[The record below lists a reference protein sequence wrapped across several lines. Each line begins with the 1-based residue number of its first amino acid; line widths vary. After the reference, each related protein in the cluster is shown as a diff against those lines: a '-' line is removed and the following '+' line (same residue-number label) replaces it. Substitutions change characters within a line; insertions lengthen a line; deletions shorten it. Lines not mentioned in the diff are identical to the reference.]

1 MALESHKWENIRPMM
16 SIDEDCRRLLSLL
29 AHEMRSPGAVV
40 AGYLRMLKGPS
51 TSDMPEREQKMIE
64 EANRSCARLL
74 HVVQELSDFGELS
87 SNGELTR
94 EPLQIF
100 TLCDEVVQAAAEEG
114 SDVSFVVNDDDRD
127 VVVQGHELR
136 LKQAVAALVASLV
149 RERGS
154 APVEARA
161 FVHREGSALALV
173 AFGEPGSIESAAEVL
188 KHQQMP
194 FDRWRGGMGLSLPI
208 AHRIV
213 EAHQGSLWA
222 LPGSRATC
230 AMALP
235 LSA

>member
-1 MALESHKWENIRPMM
+1 MM

-51 TSDMPEREQKMIE
+51 TSEMPEREQKMIE

-74 HVVQELSDFGELS
+74 HVVQELADFGELS

-94 EPLQIF
+94 TPLQIF
-100 TLCDEVVQAAAEEG
+100 TLCDEVVQTAAEAG
-114 SDVSFVVNDDDRD
+114 SDVSFVVDDEQREA
-127 VVVQGHELR
+127 VVQGHELR
-136 LKQAVAALVASLV
+136 LKQAIAALIASLV
-149 RERGS
+149 RERGNM
-154 APVEARA
+154 PVEARA
-161 FVHREGSALALV
+161 FVQRDASPLAV
-173 AFGEPGSIESAAEVL
+173 VTFGEPGGVECVADVL
-188 KHQQMP
+188 KHQQMT

-230 AMALP
+230 ALALP
-235 LSA
+235 LSM

>member
-1 MALESHKWENIRPMM
+1 M
-16 SIDEDCRRLLSLL
+16 SIDDDCRRLLSLL

-51 TSDMPEREQKMIE
+51 TSDMPGREQKMIE

-87 SNGELTR
+87 GNGELTR
-94 EPLQIF
+94 APLRLF
-100 TLCDEVVQAAAEEG
+100 SLCEDVVQTAAEEG
-114 SDVSFVVNDDDRD
+114 SDVSFVVDDGDREAM
-127 VVVQGHELR
+127 VHGHEAR
-136 LKQAVAALVASLV
+136 LKQAMAALVASLV
-149 RERGS
+149 RERGT

-161 FVHREGSALALV
+161 FVHRATPPLALITF
-173 AFGEPGSIESAAEVL
+173 AEPGAIEHAADAL

-213 EAHQGSLWA
+213 EAHHGSLWA
-222 LPGSRATC
+222 MPGSRATC

-235 LSA
+235 LSV